1 MTILEESGNPA
12 APNPAVQPAQ
22 SAIVQLQTRKPARSL
37 WGDAFYR
44 LLHNRAAILGAVII
58 VLNIIIAIFA
68 PTFAPKA
75 FDDAILADNNA
86 APKWITQIFPTMRPK
101 SEGGY
106 ITVSEA
112 YALGADKLGRDLL
125 SRLIYGARISLA
137 VAVIGPSFSII
148 IGLTVGLIAGYTG
161 GQVDNLLMR
170 FVDVMYAFPTLLLI
184 ILLLAVFRTSFHDQ
198 EPGTLAYTL
207 DQLDASIGGLLF
219 VFIGI
224 GITAWM
230 GMARLVRGQVLSV
243 RELAYV
249 EAARAIGARSST
261 IIIRHILPNI
271 IGPLIVAETL
281 AIPSYISYE
290 AFLSF
295 IGLGVRPPT
304 PSWGSMISE
313 GAQAIQTYP
322 NQTIFP
328 ALALFLIM
336 FAFNFLGDGL
346 RDALDPTMRGVD

>member
-1 MTILEESGNPA
+1 MTIVEESGTPTT
-12 APNPAVQPAQ
+12 PKSHLPLTI
-22 SAIVQLQTRKPARSL
+22 SQLQPRKPSRSL

-44 LLHNRAAILGAVII
+44 LLHNRAAVLGAIII
-58 VLNIIIAIFA
+58 VVNVIVAVFA
-68 PTFAPKA
+68 PIFAPKA
-75 FDDAILADNNA
+75 FDAAVLADNNA
-86 APKWITQIFPTMRPK
+86 APTWITQIFPTMIPK

-106 ITVSEA
+106 VTVSED
-112 YALGADKLGRDLL
+112 YPLGADKLGRDLL

-137 VAVIGPSFSII
+137 VAVIGPAFSIF
-148 IGLTVGLIAGYTG
+148 IGLAVGVIAGYAG
-161 GQVDNLLMR
+161 GQVDILLMR
-170 FVDVMYAFPTLLLI
+170 FVDIMYAFPTLLLI
-184 ILLLAVFRTSFHDQ
+184 ILLLAVFRTSFQDQ
-198 EPGTLAYTL
+198 QPGTLAYVL
-207 DQLDASIGGLLF
+207 DRLDASIGGLLF

-224 GITAWM
+224 GLTAWM

-249 EAARAIGARSST
+249 EAARSTGARSST
-261 IIIRHILPNI
+261 IILHHIFPNI
-271 IGPLIVAETL
+271 LGPLIVAETL

-328 ALALFLIM
+328 ALALFLMM